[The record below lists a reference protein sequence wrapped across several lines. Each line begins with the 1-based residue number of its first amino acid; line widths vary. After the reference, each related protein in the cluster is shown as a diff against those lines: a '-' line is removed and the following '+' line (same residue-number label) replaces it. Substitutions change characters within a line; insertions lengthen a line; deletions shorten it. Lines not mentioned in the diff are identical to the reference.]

1 MLKFIVLIVPIVLPL
16 SSAVLSKTPTKTQ
29 IPSTNIT
36 YIQHQIDALRQEIE
50 RNVAENNK
58 VENLVKKKKKIE
70 ERVHKSDKSEIIYE
84 KIAILGKENQSL
96 KNEVKN
102 QQAVIE
108 MLITGDKCR
117 NK

>member
-58 VENLVKKKKKIE
+58 VENLIKKKKKKKL
-70 ERVHKSDKSEIIYE
+70 RKGFTKVT
-84 KIAILGKENQSL
+84 NQ
-96 KNEVKN
+96 K
-102 QQAVIE
+102 
-108 MLITGDKCR
+108 
-117 NK
+117 

>member
-58 VENLVKKKKKIE
+58 VENLIKKKKIE